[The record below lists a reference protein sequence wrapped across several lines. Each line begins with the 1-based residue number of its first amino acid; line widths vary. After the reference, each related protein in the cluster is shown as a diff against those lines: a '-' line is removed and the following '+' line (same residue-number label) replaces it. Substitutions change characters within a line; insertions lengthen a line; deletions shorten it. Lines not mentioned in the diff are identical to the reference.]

1 MQRSIYLDNAA
12 TTPMAPEVAN
22 AMEPF
27 LLDQFGNPSTFY
39 EYGEKARNAI
49 EDSRNRIGDLLGA
62 DSSEI
67 YFTGGGTEAD
77 NWAIKGIGL
86 SRSELQ
92 RSLGNHLIT
101 TQLEHHA
108 ILNSCDY
115 LEKMGVEISYAR
127 PNPYGLVSPEQIEKL
142 TRRNTRLISVMH
154 ANNEIGT
161 VEPIDEIG
169 KMARQRG
176 IIFHTDAV
184 QTMGHIP
191 INLKDLPID
200 MLSASAHKFNGPK
213 GIGFLFV
220 RKNIELQ
227 PFIHGGA
234 QERGKRAG
242 TENVAGIVGMARA
255 LELSY
260 ERMSV
265 NRRKVKEMRNYLVRR
280 VLDEI
285 EDVIYN
291 GSHER
296 RLPGN
301 ASFSFKGIDAQM
313 LLVLLAEQGIFASAG
328 SACNSEKR
336 EVSHVIKAIGVH
348 KEYAPG
354 TIRFSL
360 DHNNSMEEIAIALSA
375 LKESVSI
382 LRMV

>member
-242 TENVAGIVGMARA
+242 TENVAGIVGMAKA

-260 ERMSV
+260 
-265 NRRKVKEMRNYLVRR
+265 
-280 VLDEI
+280 
-285 EDVIYN
+285 
-291 GSHER
+291 
-296 RLPGN
+296 
-301 ASFSFKGIDAQM
+301 
-313 LLVLLAEQGIFASAG
+313 
-328 SACNSEKR
+328 
-336 EVSHVIKAIGVH
+336 
-348 KEYAPG
+348 
-354 TIRFSL
+354 
-360 DHNNSMEEIAIALSA
+360 
-375 LKESVSI
+375 
-382 LRMV
+382 